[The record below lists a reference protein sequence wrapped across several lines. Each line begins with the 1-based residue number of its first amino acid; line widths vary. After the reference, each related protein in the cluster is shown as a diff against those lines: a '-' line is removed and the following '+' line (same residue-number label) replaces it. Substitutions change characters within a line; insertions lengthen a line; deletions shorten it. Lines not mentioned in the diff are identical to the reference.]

1 MQLFTAPVQ
10 LGADS
15 FALDPAIRD
24 RVLLPLTLIVILS
37 GVLRHVLTLLVAT
50 PPKPQPLLAVRE
62 QRAITRGQLLRFNS
76 SHLPP
81 SSFLALRS
89 SLSQAYVNG
98 SFLKAPPPKPAADGV
113 PPNPFE
119 DPAQMEQMLEGLQD
133 MMKKQA
139 VGFVPQMATMY
150 LVNRFFSGALIARI
164 PFPLPLKS
172 GDLLQ
177 RGVQLLPSPSGST
190 PFVADASW
198 CSTSSWYF
206 LCMFGIGPVYQLL
219 LGNNSSAADPA
230 ALAPPPPTMPGAP
243 AQDMTKIFRAERE
256 NLDIVEYE
264 WVCEGVEERLLE
276 RFGRAKA

>member
-1 MQLFTAPVQ
+1 MQLFTAPIQ

-89 SLSQAYVNG
+89 SLSQAYING
-98 SFLKAPPPKPAADGV
+98 SFLKAPPPKPSADGV

-119 DPAQMEQMLEGLQD
+119 DPAQLEQMMEGLQD

-150 LVNRFFSGALIARI
+150 LVTRFFTGPDR
-164 PFPLPLKS
+164 
-172 GDLLQ
+172 
-177 RGVQLLPSPSGST
+177 
-190 PFVADASW
+190 
-198 CSTSSWYF
+198 WYF